1 MLQNRDA
8 NLDSTNFQITF
19 QNIKIK
25 SFKLFNN
32 SSVKKKP
39 MKFNLLGYISFHEN
53 Y

>member
-32 SSVKKKP
+32 SSVKKKTDEVKP
-39 MKFNLLGYISFHEN
+39 LRLH
-53 Y
+53 